1 MDDRILIR
9 PYAPRDA
16 DATIEIFL
24 RAIREVSSKDYL
36 PAQIEAWAKVED
48 RSLWAQRRISR
59 PGWIAEIDG
68 APVGFSDLTDDG
80 CLDMMFV
87 HPEFQGLGIA
97 TRLLSRV
104 EEEALNRGFTR
115 IYTEA
120 SRTARPFFERRGFR
134 VMARQTVEKRGQS
147 LENFLMEKLYAE

>member
-1 MDDRILIR
+1 MDERILIR
-9 PYAPRDA
+9 PYAPSDA

-36 PAQIEAWAKVED
+36 PAQIEAWAQVED
-48 RSLWAQRRISR
+48 RTLWAERRISR
-59 PGWIAEIDG
+59 PAWIAEMDG
-68 APVGFSDLTDDG
+68 KPVGFSDLTSDG

-87 HPEFQGLGIA
+87 HPELQGLGIA
-97 TRLLSRV
+97 SRLLSRV
-104 EEEALNRGFTR
+104 EEEALKLGFRR

-134 VMARQTVEKRGQS
+134 LITKQIVEKRGQS
-147 LENFLMEKLYAE
+147 LENFLMEKLYG

>member
-1 MDDRILIR
+1 MNDPVLIR
-9 PYAPRDA
+9 PYAPSDA

-24 RAIREVSSKDYL
+24 RAIREVSSKDYS

-48 RSLWAQRRISR
+48 RGLWAERRISR
-59 PGWIAEIDG
+59 PAWVAEIDG
-68 APVGFSDLTDDG
+68 VPVGFSDLTGDG

-97 TRLLSRV
+97 SLLLSRM
-104 EEEALNRGFTR
+104 EEQALKLGFKR

-120 SRTARPFFERRGFR
+120 SRTARPFFERKGFR
-134 VMARQTVEKRGQS
+134 VIARQTVEKRGQS